1 MFSLHEQLS
10 PWACIQHIQSTVQY
24 FIAFDLI
31 FSEEVCSRWGYSSV
45 AEHST
50 ADREVPGSIPLP
62 SSFVFEKH
70 ILLVMSYLDL
80 FFNIWIE
87 CVHDNSIVRQQKQS
101 FGDIGIRTRGLSHAK
116 RALYHWAISPL
127 HIKKCKISFEWLVQ
141 DVVFETVW

>member
-50 ADREVPGSIPLP
+50 ADREVPGSNPGAPCFFFIHFSLSKRKQFSCTFPLVAQYF
-62 SSFVFEKH
+62 SRDFIIHRDQRTHTTFKH
-70 ILLVMSYLDL
+70 SHEIT
-80 FFNIWIE
+80 
-87 CVHDNSIVRQQKQS
+87 
-101 FGDIGIRTRGLSHAK
+101 RTFYMRLRYANTRVTRLTLS
-116 RALYHWAISPL
+116 L
-127 HIKKCKISFEWLVQ
+127 H
-141 DVVFETVW
+141 

>member
-1 MFSLHEQLS
+1 MNIWLFSQILQGDIAQ
-10 PWACIQHIQSTVQY
+10 WQSIRLQIERSLVR
-24 FIAFDLI
+24 
-31 FSEEVCSRWGYSSV
+31 SRVS
-45 AEHST
+45 
-50 ADREVPGSIPLP
+50 P

-116 RALYHWAISPL
+116 RALYH
-127 HIKKCKISFEWLVQ
+127 
-141 DVVFETVW
+141 

>member
-1 MFSLHEQLS
+1 MNSYHRGPVFNIFSPQCSISLHLT
-10 PWACIQHIQSTVQY
+10 W
-24 FIAFDLI
+24 
-31 FSEEVCSRWGYSSV
+31 SSV
-45 AEHST
+45 KKCV
-50 ADREVPGSIPLP
+50 ADGDIAQWQSIRLQIERSLVRSRVSP

-127 HIKKCKISFEWLVQ
+127 HVKKCKISFEWLVQ

>member
-1 MFSLHEQLS
+1 MNSYHRGPVFNIFSPQCSISLHLT
-10 PWACIQHIQSTVQY
+10 W
-24 FIAFDLI
+24 
-31 FSEEVCSRWGYSSV
+31 SSV
-45 AEHST
+45 KKCV
-50 ADREVPGSIPLP
+50 ADGDIAQWQSIRLQIERSLVRSRVSP

-127 HIKKCKISFEWLVQ
+127 LNKCFWQINQLLFSEVL
-141 DVVFETVW
+141 ETSCNLK

>member
-1 MFSLHEQLS
+1 MNSYHRGPVFNIFSPQCSISLHLT
-10 PWACIQHIQSTVQY
+10 W
-24 FIAFDLI
+24 
-31 FSEEVCSRWGYSSV
+31 SSV
-45 AEHST
+45 KKCV
-50 ADREVPGSIPLP
+50 ADGDIAQWQSIRLQIERSLVRSRVSP

-127 HIKKCKISFEWLVQ
+127 LNKIFWQIKQLLFSEVL
-141 DVVFETVW
+141 ETSCNLK